1 MRELNIMEV
10 EMVSGAGFFSR
21 IAASAVGALGL
32 ATSGMM
38 KVGVAGGST
47 GGILGVGVIS
57 ALVGVVLGGVFG
69 AVQGALYGIT
79 SDWDKTIDVVNKA
92 TEQWMD
98 QTGIFPKV

>member
-21 IAASAVGALGL
+21 IAAAAVGAFGV
-32 ATSGMM
+32 ATTGMM

-69 AVQGALYGIT
+69 AMQGAIYGFT
-79 SDWDKTIDVVNKA
+79 NDWDKTISAVNSS
-92 TEQWMD
+92 TEEWLGQ
-98 QTGIFPKV
+98 GSIFPKV

>member
-21 IAASAVGALGL
+21 IAAAAVGALGV
-32 ATSGMM
+32 ATAGML

-47 GGILGVGVIS
+47 GGILGVGAVT

-69 AVQGALYGIT
+69 VIQGALFGFT
-79 SDWDKTIDVVNKA
+79 SDWDKTIAAVNDYSLKA
-92 TEQWMD
+92 MD
-98 QTGIFPKV
+98 PEGPFPKV